1 MPTCSPSPR
10 AGNSASKVARV
21 QYVPDRRDVVWLDF
35 EPTKGKEIGKYRP
48 ALVLSSRDYNRRTG
62 LLICCPI
69 STSVRGGPTEVPIG
83 NLDQPSVIAANLVQT
98 LAWQERK
105 AKKIAVA
112 TANDFRATLLKLL
125 PLLGALDVLGE

>member
-1 MPTCSPSPR
+1 MSWAYR
-10 AGNSASKVARV
+10 VA
-21 QYVPDRRDVVWLDF
+21 QAHYVPDRRDVIWLDF
-35 EPTKGKEIGKYRP
+35 EPTKGREIGKYRP
-48 ALVLSSRDYNRRTG
+48 AIVLSSRGYNRRTG

-69 STSVRGGPTEVPIG
+69 STSIRGGPTEVGID

-105 AKKIAVA
+105 AKKIITA
-112 TANDFRATLLKLL
+112 TADEFRATLLKLL